1 MGRGI
6 FQREKGTVAGDC
18 PVEDQMDSRNRVVTL
33 FGGGGF
39 LGRYTAQA
47 LFKTGARVRVAQR
60 NPRGAN
66 FLHPMAALGQMHLV
80 PVDIRDRERVRAA
93 VRGSDAVINLVGIL
107 KGDFEAIHVAGARN
121 VAEAAAEAGAGALV
135 HVSAIGADPQS
146 ESAYGRSKGEGE
158 EAVRSAFPG
167 ATILRPSLLFGREDN
182 FVNRFAGMARLSPVL
197 PVVSGRTRLQPVYA
211 AEVGRAIAAAALDP
225 RKHGGRTY
233 ELGGPQVLTMR
244 ELMEWVCETTGR
256 ARPLLDI
263 PDPVGRLIART
274 TGWLPGA
281 PITWDQWLMLRRDN
295 VVAEGSQGLEAFGLP
310 KTPLAA
316 VSEGW
321 LTSYRQSGRFAAKSP
336 Y

>member
-1 MGRGI
+1 
-6 FQREKGTVAGDC
+6 
-18 PVEDQMDSRNRVVTL
+18 MDSRDRVVTL

-47 LFKTGARVRVAQR
+47 LFRTGARVRVAQR
-60 NPRGAN
+60 DSRRAN
-66 FLHPMAALGQMHLV
+66 FLHPLAAVGQIHLI
-80 PVDIRDRERVRAA
+80 PVDIRDREKVRAV

-107 KGDFEAIHVAGARN
+107 KGDFDSIHVDGARN

-135 HVSAIGADPQS
+135 HVSAIGADPDS

-158 EAVRSAFPG
+158 EAVRAAFPG
-167 ATILRPSLLFGREDN
+167 ATILRPSVLFGREDN

-211 AEVGRAIAAAALDP
+211 ADVGRAVTAAALDP
-225 RKHGGRTY
+225 RRHGGKTY

-256 ARPLLDI
+256 GRPLLDI
-263 PDPVGRLIART
+263 PDPVGRLIAKT
-274 TGWLPGA
+274 VGWLPGA

-295 VVAEGSQGLEAFGLP
+295 VAAEGAEGLEAFGLP
-310 KTPLAA
+310 GTPLSA

-321 LTSYRQSGRFAAKSP
+321 LTSYRRHGRFAAKSP

>member
-1 MGRGI
+1 
-6 FQREKGTVAGDC
+6 
-18 PVEDQMDSRNRVVTL
+18 MDARDRVVTL

-66 FLHPMAALGQMHLV
+66 YLHPMAALGQMHLV
-80 PVDIRDRERVRAA
+80 PVDIRDPQAVRAA
-93 VRGSDAVINLVGIL
+93 VRGSDSVINLVGVL
-107 KGDFEAIHVAGARN
+107 KGDFHGLHVAGARN

-135 HVSAIGADPQS
+135 HVSAIGADPRS

-158 EAVRSAFPG
+158 EAVRAAFPG
-167 ATILRPSLLFGREDN
+167 ATILRPSILFGREDN
-182 FVNRFAGMARLSPVL
+182 FVNRFAGLARLAPVL
-197 PVVSGRTRLQPVYA
+197 PVVSGRTKFQPVYA
-211 AEVGRAIAAAALDP
+211 ADAGRAVTAAALDP
-225 RKHGGRTY
+225 RRHGGKVY
-233 ELGGPQVLTMR
+233 ELGGPQVLSMR

-256 ARPLLDI
+256 GRPLLDI
-263 PDPVGRLIART
+263 PDPVGRLIARA

-295 VVAEGSQGLEAFGLP
+295 VVAPGAEGLEAFGLH
-310 KTPLAA
+310 KTPLSA

-321 LTSYRQSGRFAAKSP
+321 LTSYRRHGRFAAKSP

>member
-1 MGRGI
+1 
-6 FQREKGTVAGDC
+6 
-18 PVEDQMDSRNRVVTL
+18 MDARDRVVTL

-39 LGRYTAQA
+39 LGRYVAQA
-47 LFKTGARVRVAQR
+47 LFRTGARVRVAQR
-60 NPRGAN
+60 NPRRAN
-66 FLHPMAALGQMHLV
+66 FLQPLAALGQLHLV
-80 PVDIRDRERVRAA
+80 PVDLCDREKVRAA
-93 VRGSDAVINLVGIL
+93 ARGSDAVVNLVGIL
-107 KGDFEAIHVAGARN
+107 KGDFDSIHVAGARN
-121 VAEAAAEAGAGALV
+121 VAEAAAEAGARALV
-135 HVSAIGADPQS
+135 HVSAIGADPES

-158 EAVRSAFPG
+158 EAVRAAFPG
-167 ATILRPSLLFGREDN
+167 ATILRPSFLFGREDN
-182 FVNRFAGMARLSPVL
+182 FVNRFAGLARLSPVL
-197 PVVSGRTRLQPVYA
+197 PVISGRTRMQPVYA
-211 AEVGRAIAAAALDP
+211 ADVGRAVAAAALDP
-225 RKHGGRTY
+225 RSHGGKTY

-295 VVAEGSQGLEAFGLP
+295 IVSDGAEGLEAFGLP
-310 KTPLAA
+310 GTPLAA

-321 LTSYRQSGRFAAKSP
+321 LTSYRRHGRFAAKSP

>member
-1 MGRGI
+1 
-6 FQREKGTVAGDC
+6 
-18 PVEDQMDSRNRVVTL
+18 MDARDRVVTL

-66 FLHPMAALGQMHLV
+66 FLHPMAAVGQMQLV
-80 PVDIRDRERVRAA
+80 PVDIQDPEKVRAA
-93 VRGSDAVINLVGIL
+93 VRGSDSVINLVGVL
-107 KGDFEAIHVAGARN
+107 KGDFHGIHVRGARN
-121 VAEAAAEAGAGALV
+121 VAEAAAEAGAKALV
-135 HVSAIGADPQS
+135 HVSAIGADPTS

-158 EAVRSAFPG
+158 AAVRAAFPG
-167 ATILRPSLLFGREDN
+167 ATILRPSILFGREDN
-182 FVNRFAGMARLSPVL
+182 FVNRFAGLARLAPVL
-197 PVVSGRTRLQPVYA
+197 PVVSGGTKFQPVYA
-211 AEVGRAIAAAALDP
+211 ADVGRAVTAAALDP
-225 RKHGGRTY
+225 RRHGDKVY
-233 ELGGPQVLTMR
+233 ELGGPQVLSMR

-295 VVAEGSQGLEAFGLP
+295 VVSPGAEGLEAFGLA

-321 LTSYRQSGRFAAKSP
+321 LTSYRRHGRFAAKSP